1 MATLFVLLGLVYNDF
16 KGTVNNEMPHYTK
29 SPYGYDLLDE
39 GIININKFDM
49 PFFFVFSMHNDDAS
63 IDIIDNPYIEI
74 KLIEY
79 TTGGKLIEN
88 KDVLIQK
95 CTQE

>member
-1 MATLFVLLGLVYNDF
+1 
-16 KGTVNNEMPHYTK
+16 
-29 SPYGYDLLDE
+29 
-39 GIININKFDM
+39 M

-63 IDIIDNPYIEI
+63 IDILDNPYIEI